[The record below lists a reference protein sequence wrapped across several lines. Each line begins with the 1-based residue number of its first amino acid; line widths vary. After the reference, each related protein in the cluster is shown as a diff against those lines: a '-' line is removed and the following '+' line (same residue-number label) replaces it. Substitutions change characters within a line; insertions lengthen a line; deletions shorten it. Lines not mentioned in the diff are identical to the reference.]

1 MNQKYTPNNLL
12 LLFVFIFFSFS
23 SFGFENDKTKMFT
36 TNYFEVLDDNVPI
49 ITGYLDST
57 CDSELGRTL
66 EIYVKGTVDFTNWEL
81 QIQEN
86 GNGFNTNIGLDA
98 FGTVTDAFLYV
109 TNDALTLDNEF
120 GIDSN
125 FIETT
130 LAANGNDAFQIVDN
144 NDNVVDRYGL
154 ENVNGSG
161 QNWQYQNSYFYRAN
175 GAEANSGNFD
185 TFNWLIGNVNSLNN
199 EGLCNGSD
207 PFSDIVPFGTYQ
219 LDFTATV
226 QIIHNSA
233 DPNAEFVDVYLN
245 GEIFVQNVEYRT
257 ATSFLTFPAETPINI
272 DIAPQNSTDVSE
284 SILNFNTT
292 LTSQEKYILVADGV
306 LNPSQFD
313 TSVNSPIDLSL
324 EVFPGA
330 REEAL
335 AIAGNTDILF
345 HNGTTDVESLDFD
358 EVSIPVGTLVG
369 NSSYTDFSSYIQLA
383 TSNYVIQPKVSD
395 DGVELE
401 TYDLS
406 LSDLNLQNKAVTLLT
421 SGFFDPENN
430 QDAEGFGLWLV
441 TPDGGD
447 FIELPF
453 EGECVVFD
461 APYSENFEDENWI
474 AGSGFQNENDQISEC
489 WSRTPGNDNS
499 FAWLVAEFETVSGN
513 TGPSTGFDGD
523 TYIYAESSD
532 GNSGDQ
538 AFIELPV
545 TDLGDLDVAA
555 IEFYYHMFGNAIG
568 TLSLEVKNFENN
580 NWTQVFSIS
589 GQQQL
594 SSEADW
600 TRQEVDLSSFSN
612 QTVDIRFVATR
623 TSGFAGDI
631 AIDKVSVL
639 EATTCL
645 VPTNINI
652 SNISDVSAQLN
663 WNGQD
668 SAIDGYNWY
677 LFAENDDPEN
687 DTPIQ
692 TGSVGSGQTSADVSA
707 LQPNTTYDIYLE
719 ADCGNGDLSNFSA
732 PATFTTASCPIADQC
747 AYTFELTDDFGDGW
761 NGNIISIIQ
770 DGVVIDLVGENFT
783 DGSAQTEII
792 NICNGADIEVFW
804 NDGGQFQNEIGFE
817 ILNPFDE
824 VIYTLAPG
832 EENDDTSLF
841 TFTSQCTP
849 PTCPAVTNFSISNIL
864 ENSVEL
870 SWDAVN
876 NASDG
881 YNWYIF
887 EEDEDPETSTP
898 FASGTE
904 DFGTN
909 QVDVSGLLSSTAY
922 DAYIEADCGNGDL
935 SELSD
940 PISFN
945 TNCAT
950 FSTPFNENFDGNNW
964 VIGSG
969 AQNEN
974 SEIDLCWTRN
984 NENANDGYFWGV
996 FDDNAGQG
1004 FNGPNSDLT
1013 GGNYIYSVGPSGS
1026 NGDEAI
1032 ITSPLIDLDGLNTPG
1047 LIFNYFMYGFGIE
1060 ELRVEVKG
1068 VSSNNW
1074 VQLTQIVGAQ
1084 QNSVDDDWEE
1094 EILSLDGFT
1103 DQIIQFRFIA
1113 QRGFSTFSDIAID
1126 QVSVDEIPSCSKPID
1141 LAVQNLDLDSAD
1153 LSWTEGDNLAIGY
1166 EWQVFLQGDDPI
1178 SDTPV
1183 ASGNTDANTFSA
1195 NISGLSASTTY
1206 VAYVQA
1212 ECSPGEFSFLSNPI
1226 LFSTPVC
1233 SLSSTCDYTFLL
1245 TDTFG
1250 DGWNGN
1256 TMSVFQDGQLLQ
1268 ILGPSFTNGNEESIV
1283 LSLCDGADVE
1293 LFWNNGGQ
1301 FTNEVGIEI
1310 LNNFDEEIFEKDPG
1324 EGSQDT
1330 TLTNFLVACEA
1341 PEGCFPPSNF
1351 AISNVESDSVELTWD
1366 NIGSAIS
1373 GYNWF
1378 IFNEDDNPQNT
1389 PPIANGS
1396 TNFEVNS
1403 VTVPGLS
1410 ANTAYKAYV
1419 RSNCGFTGVS
1429 PISDPLFFETP
1440 CTIFST
1446 PFEEDFD
1453 DGEWV
1458 SQSSGF
1464 QESINDCWD
1473 RDPESDNNEYQWFTN
1488 DLEAQT
1494 ETGSLEDLTGGNFLY
1509 ADATFGSQ
1517 GDEAYLSI
1525 PTVDLSSLSDPSITF
1540 YYFMYGETIGNL
1552 SLEVKLSSE
1561 SNWTSLSSISGEQQS
1576 SKTDNWVEVIVDL
1589 NQFSGETEVD
1599 IRFKAVRGTTPNG
1612 DIQIDAVNIDEL
1624 PTCFKPTNLEIS
1636 NITVDSAQLSFDGDP
1651 SAISGY
1657 EWLLFLEGDDPE
1669 QDTPVATGST
1679 ANTNAL
1685 LNNLAASTNYE
1696 VYLRSDCG
1704 NGELSEL
1711 SLPVSFFTETCNAAD
1726 TCVYEIT
1733 LLDSFGDGW
1742 NEATMQII
1750 QEGNVL
1756 ATIGESF
1763 DDGSQTTENVSLCDD
1778 SAIEVFWNEAGD
1790 FSFEIDIIITNPFGE
1805 VIYDSSLENISPNS
1819 TIHSFDSDCTPPVCE
1834 IPNNLV
1840 ANNITQTSVQL
1851 QWDAVSESLG
1861 VYNWFVFEA
1870 GDDPESDTPV
1880 QTGAITSGQT
1890 LVNVTNLN
1898 INTNY
1903 EAYIQVECEFNISE
1917 LSPATTFITLDICEI
1932 PTNLSVSNITQNEA

>member
-1 MNQKYTPNNLL
+1 MNKEYTPTNLL
-12 LLFVFIFFSFS
+12 FLFVFMVFSFS
-23 SFGFENDKTKMFT
+23 CFGLEKTDS
-36 TNYFEVLDDNVPI
+36 NIISNINSEALDTNVPI

-57 CDSELGRTL
+57 CDQDLGRTL
-66 EIYVKGTVDFTNWEL
+66 EIYVKGSVDFTNWEL
-81 QIQEN
+81 QVQEN
-86 GNGFNTNIGLDA
+86 GNGFNTSISLDA
-98 FGTVTDAFLYV
+98 FGTVSDAFIYV
-109 TNDALTLDNEF
+109 TNDSQTLVNEF
-120 GIDSN
+120 GITSN

-130 LAANGNDAFQIVDN
+130 LEANGNDAFQIVDN
-144 NDNVVDRYGL
+144 ISNVVDRYGQ

-161 QNWQYQNSYFYRAN
+161 QNWQYQNSFFYRAN
-175 GAEANSGNFD
+175 GAEANGGSFD
-185 TFNWLIGNVNSLNN
+185 TFNWLIGNVNVLNGQ
-199 EGLCNGSD
+199 GLCNSSD
-207 PFSDIVPFGTYQ
+207 AFSETVPFGTYQ
-219 LDFTATV
+219 LDFTASA

-233 DPNAEFVDVYLN
+233 DPAAEFVDIYVK
-245 GEIFVQNVEYRT
+245 GEIFVQDLEFRT
-257 ATSFLTFPAETPINI
+257 ATSFLTLPAETPINI
-272 DIAPQNSTDVSE
+272 DIAPQNSTDVSA
-284 SILNFNTT
+284 SVLNLNTT
-292 LTSQEKYILVADGV
+292 LTSQEKYIIVADGV
-306 LNPSQFD
+306 LDPAQFD
-313 TSVNSPIDLSL
+313 SSVNFPIDLSL

-369 NSSYTDFSSYIQLA
+369 NSSYTDFSNYIQLA
-383 TSNYVIQPKVSD
+383 TSNYVIQPKISND
-395 DGVELE
+395 EVELE

-406 LSDLNLQNKAVTLLT
+406 LTDLNLQNKAVTLLT
-421 SGFFDPENN
+421 SGFFEPDNN
-430 QDAEGFGLWLV
+430 QNGNGFGLWLV
-441 TPDGGD
+441 APEGGD

-453 EGECVVFD
+453 EGECITFD
-461 APYSENFEDENWI
+461 TPYSENFESDDWQPVT
-474 AGSGFQNENDQISEC
+474 GFQNENDVISEC
-489 WSRTPGNDNS
+489 WTRTPENDGS
-499 FAWLVAEFETVSGN
+499 FAWLVSEFETGSPN
-513 TGPSTGFDGD
+513 TGPQTGFDGD
-523 TYIYAESSD
+523 TYIYAEASD
-532 GNSGDQ
+532 GNNGDQ
-538 AFIELPV
+538 AFMTLPV
-545 TDLGDLDVAA
+545 TDLGDLDDAA
-555 IEFYYHMFGNAIG
+555 IEFYYHMFGNSIG

-594 SSEADW
+594 SSAADW
-600 TRQEVDLSSFSN
+600 TRQEVDLSSFNN
-612 QTVDIRFVATR
+612 QTVDIRFIATR
-623 TSGFAGDI
+623 SSGFAGDI

-652 SNISDVSAQLN
+652 SNISDDSVQLN
-663 WNGQD
+663 WNSQD
-668 SAIDGYNWY
+668 SAIDGFNWY

-692 TGSVGSGQTSADVSA
+692 TGSVGSGQTLADVSG
-707 LQPNTTYDIYLE
+707 LQSNTTYDIYLE

-747 AYTFELTDDFGDGW
+747 AYTFELIDDFGDGW
-761 NGNIISIIQ
+761 NGNTISIIQ

-783 DGSAQTEII
+783 DGSVQTEII
-792 NICNGADIEVFW
+792 NICNGSDIEVFW
-804 NDGGQFQNEIGFE
+804 NSGGQFQFEVGLE
-817 ILNPFDE
+817 ILNSFGE
-824 VIYTLAPG
+824 IIYTLAPG
-832 EENDDTSLF
+832 DETANTSLF

-849 PTCPAVTNFSISNIL
+849 PTCPAVTNFSIANIL

-876 NASDG
+876 NASEG

-940 PISFN
+940 PINFN

-950 FSTPFNENFDGNNW
+950 FSTPFNENFDGAGW

-969 AQNEN
+969 DEN
-974 SEIDLCWTRN
+974 TDSEIDLCWTRN
-984 NENANDGYFWGV
+984 NENESDGYFWGV
-996 FDDNAGQG
+996 FDGNAGVG
-1004 FNGPNSDLT
+1004 FTGPNSDLT
-1013 GGNYIYSVGPSGS
+1013 GGNYIYSVGPTGS

-1032 ITSPLIDLDGLNTPG
+1032 ITSPLIDLDGLDSPG

-1060 ELRVEVKG
+1060 ELRVEVKSI
-1068 VSSNNW
+1068 SSNSW
-1074 VQLTQIVGAQ
+1074 VELTQIVGAQ
-1084 QNSVDDDWEE
+1084 QNSADDDWEE

-1113 QRGFSTFSDIAID
+1113 ERGFSTFSDIAID
-1126 QVSVDEIPSCSKPID
+1126 QVSVDEIPSCNKPTD
-1141 LAVQNLDLDSAD
+1141 LSIQNIDLDSAD
-1153 LSWTEGDNLAIGY
+1153 LSWTSGDNLAIGY

-1178 SDTPV
+1178 NDTPV
-1183 ASGNTDANTFSA
+1183 ASGNTDVNTLSA
-1195 NISGLSASTTY
+1195 NISGLSASTGY

-1212 ECSPGEFSFLSNPI
+1212 ECGSGEFSFLSEPI
-1226 LFSTPVC
+1226 LFSTLVC
-1233 SLSSTCDYTFLL
+1233 AADSTCDYTFNL
-1245 TDTFG
+1245 TDSFG

-1256 TMSVFQDGQLLQ
+1256 TMSVFQDGQLIQ
-1268 ILGPSFTNGNEESIV
+1268 ILGPSFTDGNEESII
-1283 LSLCDGADVE
+1283 LSLCDSADIE

-1330 TLTNFLVACEA
+1330 TLTNFLVDCEA

-1351 AISNVESDSVELTWD
+1351 TISNVESDSVELTWD

-1410 ANTAYKAYV
+1410 SNTAYKAYV
-1419 RSNCGFTGVS
+1419 RSNCGFIGVS

-1453 DGEWV
+1453 SGQWV
-1458 SQSSGF
+1458 SQSTGF
-1464 QESINDCWD
+1464 QESIDVCWN
-1473 RDPESDNNEYQWFTN
+1473 RNPESDNNEYQWFTN
-1488 DLEAQT
+1488 DVEAPT

-1509 ADATFGSQ
+1509 ADASFGGQ

-1561 SNWTSLSSISGEQQS
+1561 SSWTTLSTISGEQQT
-1576 SKTDNWVEVIVDL
+1576 SKTDNWIEEIVDL
-1589 NQFSGETEVD
+1589 NQFVGEEVD

-1612 DIQIDAVNIDEL
+1612 DVQIDAVNIDEL
-1624 PTCFKPTNLEIS
+1624 PTCLKPTNLEIS

-1651 SAISGY
+1651 SATNGY
-1657 EWLLFLEGDDPE
+1657 EWLLFLEDDNPE
-1669 QDTPVATGST
+1669 QDTPVATGNI

-1685 LNNLAASTNYE
+1685 LDNLTASTNYE
-1696 VYLRSDCG
+1696 VYVRSDCG

-1711 SLPVSFFTETCNAAD
+1711 SLPVSFFTETCIAAN

-1742 NEATMQII
+1742 NGASMQII
-1750 QEGNVL
+1750 QDGNVT

-1778 SAIEVFWNEAGD
+1778 AAIDVFWNQPGD
-1790 FSFEIDIIITNPFGE
+1790 FPGEVDVIITNPFDE
-1805 VIYDSSLENISPNS
+1805 IIYDSTSDNTVPNS
-1819 TIHSFDSDCTPPVCE
+1819 TIYSFVSDLT
-1834 IPNNLV
+1834 
-1840 ANNITQTSVQL
+1840 
-1851 QWDAVSESLG
+1851 
-1861 VYNWFVFEA
+1861 NWH
-1870 GDDPESDTPV
+1870 
-1880 QTGAITSGQT
+1880 
-1890 LVNVTNLN
+1890 
-1898 INTNY
+1898 
-1903 EAYIQVECEFNISE
+1903 
-1917 LSPATTFITLDICEI
+1917 
-1932 PTNLSVSNITQNEA
+1932 